1 MAFVKRT
8 WKDRISEF
16 PNRRTINDGNVT
28 KQVTVGRD
36 EGAITEQGDSFDA
49 ANMNDLEQRIEDAY
63 GDLQGLVAS
72 EVAQQYDSSNVIFD
86 AEPTEGHGTGYT
98 VTSEGIKT
106 AIDSGLVHTKTVSG
120 SIVHITDG
128 ADNIP
133 VKSLVSEIVAVQ
145 SGSGT
150 PSPSNPRTISGF
162 DSGVVS
168 VCGINLCDEVFETG
182 DISFATGGN
191 ITGASWIRSKNY
203 VPIVSGLTVYVKSAQ
218 NINIFFYD
226 CNKAYLGNN
235 SEGLKSNIKNT
246 EITVSSKARYFRIAT
261 NQTPYNNDISIN
273 YPSSD
278 TQYHAYNGNTYT
290 FTFGQTVYGGYF
302 SNKGNEIVTHKEI
315 NLSTLSWS
323 ATTLGSQNVWRA
335 SLPTGVKGYA
345 DNFVPTNIL
354 CEQYKP
360 NSVDNMYSGYSGI
373 SLRTSGNYI
382 YCSRTDLN
390 EPQGK
395 LIAELITPTSL
406 TISSQD
412 IPTIL
417 GENNIFSNCGDLEV
431 TYYVD
436 TEAIYAIRDVID
448 EFAMQSDWN
457 EADNTKADYIKNK
470 PTIPANADFSLS
482 GLSDTDIS
490 SASAGQVLT
499 FDGDNWVNSNI
510 VLPSVKYEEI
520 NVTFD
525 ASGEGTLFNSV
536 KFVVGLKDIPSDQLY
551 VGYVSYIAGSTIKI
565 KALSRT
571 AIAFSS
577 QNNVSSTRKVGVYY
591 LDNIATQ

>member
-1 MAFVKRT
+1 MAFIKRL

-36 EGAITEQGDSFDA
+36 EGNITEEGDPFDA
-49 ANMNDLEQRIEDAY
+49 SNMNDLEQRIEDAY

-72 EVAQQYDSSNVIFD
+72 EVAQQYDSANVIFD
-86 AEPTEGHGTGYT
+86 EEPTEGHGTGYT

-133 VKSLVSEIVAVQ
+133 VKNLEVDIQYKQ
-145 SGSGT
+145 SSGT
-150 PSPSNPRTISGF
+150 PTPANPLPITTF
-162 DSGVVS
+162 NACDLS
-168 VCGINLCDEVFETG
+168 VCGVNLWDEVWELG
-182 DISFATGGN
+182 YISVTDGTN
-191 ITGASWIRSKNY
+191 SDSQINIRSKNY
-203 VPIVSGLTVYVKSAQ
+203 IPIKP
-218 NINIFFYD
+218 NISLYIKANNNFYCPIIFYD
-226 CNKAYLGNN
+226 KDKNFLSSFVQLLWNRTITTPENAYYARFYMHN
-235 SEGLKSNIKNT
+235 SYG
-246 EITVSSKARYFRIAT
+246 AT
-261 NQTPYNNDISIN
+261 YNNDISIN
-273 YPSSD
+273 YPSND
-278 TQYHAYNGNTYT
+278 TQYHAYNGQTYNIP
-290 FTFGQTVYGGYF
+290 FGQTVGKGTLNVTTGELTITHGYILLGDMSWVYDGSRF
-302 SNKGNEIVTHKEI
+302 YTVSLLNVIKKPASGRGADGIFCSNY
-315 NLSTLSWS
+315 L
-323 ATTLGSQNVWRA
+323 A
-335 SLPTGVKGYA
+335 S
-345 DNFVPTNIL
+345 
-354 CEQYKP
+354 
-360 NSVDNMYSGYSGI
+360 
-373 SLRTSGNYI
+373 TSGA
-382 YCSRTDLN
+382 N
-390 EPQGK
+390 ETFFVYQTEVK
-395 LIAELITPTSL
+395 TL
-406 TISSQD
+406 
-412 IPTIL
+412 L
-417 GENNIFSNCGDLEV
+417 GENNIFSNCGDAEV

-436 TEAIYAIRDVID
+436 TEALYAIRDVID

-510 VLPSVKYEEI
+510 VLPSIKYEEI